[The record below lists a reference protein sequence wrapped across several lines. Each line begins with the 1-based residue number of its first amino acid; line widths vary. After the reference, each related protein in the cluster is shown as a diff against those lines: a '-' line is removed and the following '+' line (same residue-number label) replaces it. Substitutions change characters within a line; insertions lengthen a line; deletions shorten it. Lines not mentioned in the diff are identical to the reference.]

1 MAFATMMWEGKPTLT
16 SRRTMQIRGRLG
28 PVVAVLSLASLT
40 SAMALA
46 LMVPLFPDL
55 PKLLGTTTEDASW
68 LVTVTIV
75 AAAVAT
81 PSLTRLADMFGKRRM
96 AAVAIAS
103 MFIGSLLALVG
114 QSLGV
119 LIVARALHGC
129 ALAIVPISIS
139 IMRDEL
145 PRARLN
151 SGVAFISAMQAVG
164 AVLAL
169 TFTGFIYQLWGWHA
183 VFAVTAVE
191 ALVVLVALFLVVPES
206 SVRTGGR
213 FDFLGTA
220 LLSVLLVT
228 GLLTITKGG
237 HWGWTSPVTLCAA
250 LLTAVLLVLFVR
262 WQRRAS
268 TPLIDLASTAK
279 RPVIA
284 TDIVAFLA
292 GFALYSNLLSASNF
306 LQAPESTGYG
316 HGLTASQVG
325 LLLVPGAVAGFFLAP
340 VSARISS
347 RYGARATLTVGCLI
361 YMLGYVFRFFAVE
374 TVWQV
379 AVGAA
384 VIACAGMLVLSS
396 MPLAIMGSVPISQ
409 TASANG
415 LNNVLRYIGMATASA
430 AIAAILTTAFTG
442 ADGEASL
449 TGYRVLFV
457 LAIAASIAGA
467 IIVRAVPRGIGR
479 RTLVVVDPGVTA

>member
-1 MAFATMMWEGKPTLT
+1 MKA
-16 SRRTMQIRGRLG
+16 RGRLG
-28 PVVAVLSLASLT
+28 PVVAVLCLCSLT

-55 PKLLGTTTEDASW
+55 PKLLGTSTEDASW

-75 AAAVAT
+75 SAAVAT

-96 AAVAIAS
+96 AAVALAS
-103 MFIGSLLALVG
+103 MFAGSLLAIVG

-119 LIVARALHGC
+119 LIAARALHGC

-151 SGVAFISAMQAVG
+151 SGVALISAMQAVG
-164 AVLAL
+164 AALAL
-169 TFTGFIYQLWGWHA
+169 TTTGIIYQVWGWHA
-183 VFAVTAVE
+183 VFAVTALE
-191 ALVVLVALFLVVPES
+191 AIVLLVALFLVVPES
-206 SVRTGGR
+206 PVRTGGR
-213 FDFLGTA
+213 FDFVGTSLLSA
-220 LLSVLLVT
+220 LLVAGMLA
-228 GLLTITKGG
+228 ITKGG
-237 HWGWTSPVTLCAA
+237 HWGWTSRATLGAG
-250 LLTAVLLVLFVR
+250 LLTVLLLILFIR
-262 WQRRAS
+262 SQRRAT
-268 TPLIDLASTAK
+268 TPLIDLASTTNRA
-279 RPVIA
+279 VVAI
-284 TDIVAFLA
+284 DIVAFLA

-306 LQAPESTGYG
+306 LQAPEATGYG
-316 HGLTASQVG
+316 HGLSALQVG
-325 LLLVPGAVAGFFLAP
+325 VLLVPGAVAGFFLAP

-347 RYGARATLTVGCLI
+347 RFGARATLTIGCSV
-361 YMLGYVFRFFAVE
+361 YVLGYTYRIFAVE

-379 AVGAA
+379 SVGAA
-384 VIACAGMLVLSS
+384 VVACAGMLVLSS
-396 MPLAIMGSVPISQ
+396 SPLVIMGSVPISQ

-415 LNNVLRYIGMATASA
+415 LNNVMRYIGMATASA

-457 LAIAASIAGA
+457 LAIAATIAA
-467 IIVRAVPRGIGR
+467 LIIVRTVPRGLGR
-479 RTLVVVDPGVTA
+479 RTVAVVDQGIIA